1 MLSLLS
7 KAADKAPDKIWPA
20 NVCVMLDVR
29 DIYFCVVFRGWPKV
43 RDTALMLENVSTMW
57 SFSLYNGA
65 HYIVILMLLSRNKQ
79 KKAQLIMK
87 NDHKSVGFL
96 FSQNICPYVL
106 VIERG
111 IKLTMGKTLQQQSSF
126 SFECGQREK
135 RTQNSVICVPP
146 LIYFQATKTVDP
158 EPGFFVAVLTI
169 RASCMLQPQIK
180 TLKVRS
186 HFENKAKSWCRG
198 SSGSQFVFIP
208 RDEGSAPCA
217 DCSPLIGCS
226 PQYSPLIGQ
235 LLVTDAW
242 SLNKGARLY
251 LCLWLFPWHMLNI
264 APTPGISPL
273 PPCAPISHMNYNPP
287 THRAKAGNQEMKTNF
302 PPR

>member
-1 MLSLLS
+1 
-7 KAADKAPDKIWPA
+7 
-20 NVCVMLDVR
+20 
-29 DIYFCVVFRGWPKV
+29 
-43 RDTALMLENVSTMW
+43 
-57 SFSLYNGA
+57 
-65 HYIVILMLLSRNKQ
+65 MLLSRNKQ

-169 RASCMLQPQIK
+169 RASCMLRPQIK

-186 HFENKAKSWCRG
+186 HFENKAKS
-198 SSGSQFVFIP
+198 
-208 RDEGSAPCA
+208 
-217 DCSPLIGCS
+217 
-226 PQYSPLIGQ
+226 
-235 LLVTDAW
+235 
-242 SLNKGARLY
+242 
-251 LCLWLFPWHMLNI
+251 
-264 APTPGISPL
+264 
-273 PPCAPISHMNYNPP
+273 
-287 THRAKAGNQEMKTNF
+287 
-302 PPR
+302 